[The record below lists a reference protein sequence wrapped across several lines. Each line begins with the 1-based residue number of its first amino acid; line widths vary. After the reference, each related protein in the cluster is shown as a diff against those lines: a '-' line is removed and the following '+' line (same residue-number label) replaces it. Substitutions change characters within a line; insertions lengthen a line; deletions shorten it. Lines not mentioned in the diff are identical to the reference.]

1 MARFG
6 RSYPISRFIKVN
18 PALETQSVIVVLGT
32 EDEDQG
38 IIARLAIVHAPTIFI
53 SEDISATALTGIQ
66 AASKVG
72 TINLSTTGLT
82 TLLTGVSSSA
92 SAHDGFS
99 FTGLVTS
106 GKWQQDK
113 TKKNVPRG
121 RWNRHK
127 NFDNK
132 NFEVGEDFVPV
143 IDQYG
148 QFRVSTISRDRITLS
163 SLQSISDNLSIQGR
177 P

>member
-6 RSYPISRFIKVN
+6 RSYPTNTFITRRA
-18 PALETQSVIVVLGT
+18 ALQTLSTTIILGT

-38 IIARLAIVHAPTIFI
+38 IIARLAIARVPTIFT
-53 SEDISATALTGIQ
+53 SEAEPSTTLAGVQATSG
-66 AASKVG
+66 VG
-72 TINLSTTGLT
+72 AINLSTTGLA
-82 TLLTGVSSSA
+82 TLLTGVRSFSTVG
-92 SAHDGFS
+92 DGFS

-113 TKKNVPRG
+113 TKKNVPRR

>member
-1 MARFG
+1 MARLG
-6 RSYPISRFIKVN
+6 RTYPIRTFITRRA
-18 PALETQSVIVVLGT
+18 ALQTLSITVVLGT

-38 IIARLAIVHAPTIFI
+38 IIARPSFARAPTIFT
-53 SEDISATALTGIQ
+53 SEEEPSITLAGVIAASVVGTLDLSVTGLATALTG
-66 AASKVG
+66 
-72 TINLSTTGLT
+72 
-82 TLLTGVSSSA
+82 VSSVA

-113 TKKNVPRG
+113 TKKNVPRHRWG
-121 RWNRHK
+121 RQK

-148 QFRVSTISRDRITLS
+148 QFRVSTISRDRITIS
-163 SLQSISDNLSIQGR
+163 SLQSISDNLGLQGR